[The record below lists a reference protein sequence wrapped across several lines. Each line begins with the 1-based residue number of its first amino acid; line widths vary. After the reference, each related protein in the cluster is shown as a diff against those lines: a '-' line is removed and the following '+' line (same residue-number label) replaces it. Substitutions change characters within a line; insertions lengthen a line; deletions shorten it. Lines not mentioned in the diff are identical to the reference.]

1 MGATIR
7 DQLLTTL
14 QDTMATFITW
24 TPRVIG
30 GLVLLAVALIVIKLI
45 ERAMRAVLTRL
56 KLGELVKRSV
66 SMRPSAAPALFSRS
80 RRCCRVSSTT
90 CS

>member
-14 QDTMATFITW
+14 QDTMATLILW

-30 GLVLLAVALIVIKLI
+30 GWSFWWW
-45 ERAMRAVLTRL
+45 
-56 KLGELVKRSV
+56 RS
-66 SMRPSAAPALFSRS
+66 S
-80 RRCCRVSSTT
+80 
-90 CS
+90 